1 MFRHLKL
8 WPFGL
13 SLSLLNCGLAH
24 SAQAQGAAPPTTGP
38 DIAALVRPL
47 VKDLNK
53 PEYSQSRCL
62 LAPILAADRRT
73 IAFSRDDIFHARDL
87 IVAING
93 EPLSTTSARAL
104 HEILVK
110 YPPNATLSVRIA
122 RAGSETEVTAPC
134 LDNQLYFEML
144 RTAATAAGQ
153 GDAAT
158 CADRMADVSK
168 YHAQSATWLN
178 VALQCNVKAGRVA
191 GDAIL
196 ASYFDVYN
204 ETLLEN
210 AYSMDALQRARPSL
224 QAAAQTLLKAG
235 SRPLAERLQ
244 EAYSAALSSV
254 SPQLVGSFALKLDL
268 EPPTPSIPGIFQKPP
283 TVITSQAGNVTNVTI
298 AGQLAAKNPVECVPL
313 STLDGNR
320 TPPDIYL
327 GVSACI
333 LKDDYRAAAALFAL
347 AGVESHFDAERV
359 SDKSAGQAG
368 QVLIMTTFNAL
379 PDGRRKEFQKT
390 VTGLYA
396 DPKGMAPI
404 CRAIEKIGYPT
415 YYPEYMVL
423 HGIQAFTAKP
433 GDATLVAN
441 FDAPTTWNF
450 LLTNYL
456 NCVDVP
462 AAPLAPAQKT
472 TVAKAEDPSTN
483 PNPMKPGL
491 YSVKSNAASQAPDL
505 RNEEA
510 LRLCFTPAMVAAA
523 NPVPQAGQCSQLNTV
538 RKGNTT
544 HTDFSCAKN
553 GVAATGRSDE
563 TIEGNRRYSVIDLTT
578 TDNTGTHPLHLVT
591 EMIFLGTDCNSTV
604 ADPPA
609 ATPKPPDAPT
619 AASRPDSTTMHC
631 AITQYQQW
639 IRAQTQSP
647 NPDVKARKLKEIDDL
662 CGSSLHLANVQSTT
676 EAKLS
681 AAQIQNPTPAR
692 VATPM
697 QPPTTTVAA
706 PVRKPAAQSTG
717 DGFPIVPEKDLP
729 ALKTIPKQGEYV
741 VEVGES
747 YGRRDTPEMTS
758 RSDITIFDLAGRKEF
773 RWDLPKTLLTG
784 FAPQSGLHRAAWSP
798 QTANLFFGKLN
809 EAYLI
814 SRDGSTRAL
823 SLQMPG
829 HLKPFDGIETYAMSR
844 DGQFIAFYLYTRDS
858 GDRQS
863 DGFGKLYVDLM
874 VEKTA
879 GSPPTSIMSKTR
891 PSALAW
897 SPDGKRI
904 AYGTYDGQV
913 VVLTSSGAT
922 LLSVQVGASRES
934 AGNVA
939 EMIWD
944 LQWKSDGQQL
954 GILLYPY
961 RRLVLMDNKGA
972 LTKVE
977 VKSTGLFK
985 KEVTLDSFAWS
996 PDGRKM
1002 VFRSAFEAAENC
1014 NHLAFGYKFETSHF
1028 PCLNGSNLYTSNSDG
1043 TELRRI
1049 TSQTD
1054 YVYGSQGDLFWIQ

>member
-1 MFRHLKL
+1 MFRHVTL

-13 SLSLLNCGLAH
+13 SLALFSCGVAASALA
-24 SAQAQGAAPPTTGP
+24 QEDGLPTTGP
-38 DIAALVRPL
+38 DIAAFVRPL
-47 VKDLNK
+47 AEDLKK

-73 IAFSRDDIFHARDL
+73 IAFSRDDTFHSRDQ
-87 IVAING
+87 IIAING
-93 EPLSTTSARAL
+93 EALGTTSARAL

-110 YPPNATLSVRIA
+110 YPPNATVSVLIA
-122 RAGSETEVTAPC
+122 RAGSEMEVTAPC
-134 LDNQLYFEML
+134 SDNQLYFEML
-144 RTAATAAGQ
+144 RTAVTAAGQ

-178 VALQCNVKAGRVA
+178 VALQCNIKAGRVA
-191 GDAIL
+191 GAAKL
-196 ASYFDVYN
+196 SGYFDVYN

-210 AYSMDALQRARPSL
+210 EYSVEALQSARLSL
-224 QAAAQTLLKAG
+224 QAAARELLKAG
-235 SRPLAERLQ
+235 SRPLAEKLQ
-244 EAYSAALSSV
+244 QAYSAAVSSV
-254 SPQLVGSFALKLDL
+254 APRLVASLALTLDAD
-268 EPPTPSIPGIFQKPP
+268 PSTLSNPGIVQNPP
-283 TVITSQAGNVTNVTI
+283 IVIHSQAGSVTNLSI
-298 AGQLAAKNPVECVPL
+298 MGQLGAKNPVGCVPL
-313 STLDGNR
+313 TTLDSNQ

-333 LKDDYRAAAALFAL
+333 SEGDYQAAAALFAL

-379 PDGRRKEFQKT
+379 PDERRQEFQKN
-390 VTGLYA
+390 VIGLNA
-396 DPKGMAPI
+396 DPEGMTPI

-415 YYPEYMVL
+415 YYPDYMVL
-423 HGIQAFTAKP
+423 HGIHAFTAKA
-433 GDATLVAN
+433 GDATLVTN

-456 NCVDVP
+456 KCVDVP
-462 AAPLAPAQKT
+462 ASSRAPAQKA
-472 TVAKAEDPSTN
+472 VIAKAVDQSTH

-491 YSVKSNAASQAPDL
+491 YSVKTNAASQAPDL

-523 NPVPQAGQCSQLNTV
+523 NPVPKAGECSKLNIV
-538 RKGNTT
+538 RKGNTI
-544 HTDFSCAKN
+544 HTDFSCANN
-553 GVAATGRSDE
+553 GVATTGRSDE
-563 TIEGNRRYSVIDLTT
+563 TLEGTRRYSVIDLTT
-578 TDNTGTHPLHLVT
+578 TDNAGAHPLHLVT
-591 EMIFLGTDCNSTV
+591 EMIFLGTDCNGTV
-604 ADPPA
+604 SEPPA
-609 ATPKPPDAPT
+609 TTPKLLDDPTTAPKPD
-619 AASRPDSTTMHC
+619 RLSTQC

-647 NPDVKARKLKEIDDL
+647 DPDVKAGKLKEIDDL
-662 CGSSLHLANVQSTT
+662 CGSSLHLANVQSTA

-681 AAQIQNPTPAR
+681 AAQIQHPA
-692 VATPM
+692 
-697 QPPTTTVAA
+697 
-706 PVRKPAAQSTG
+706 PAAKTTG
-717 DGFPIVPEKDLP
+717 DGFPIVPDKDLP
-729 ALKTIPKQGEYV
+729 TLMAIPKQGEYV

-747 YGRRDTPEMTS
+747 YGRRDTPEMTF
-758 RSDITIFDLAGRKEF
+758 RSDITIFDVAARKEF
-773 RWDLPKTLLTG
+773 RWDLPKALLAG
-784 FAPQSGLHRAAWSP
+784 LAPQSSLHRAAWSP
-798 QTANLFFGKLN
+798 QAGNLFFGKLN

-844 DGQFIAFYLYTRDS
+844 DGRSIAYYLYTRDI

-879 GSPPTSIMSKTR
+879 GSPPTSIMSNTR

-913 VVLTSSGAT
+913 VVLTSSGMT
-922 LLSVQVGASRES
+922 LLSIQAGASGES

-939 EMIWD
+939 EMIRD
-944 LQWKSDGQQL
+944 LQWRPDGQQL
-954 GILLYPY
+954 GILLYPH

-972 LTKVE
+972 LTKLE

-985 KEVTLDSFAWS
+985 KDVTLNSFAWS
-996 PDGRKM
+996 PDGQRM

-1014 NHLAFGYKFETSHF
+1014 NHLALGYKFETGNF

-1043 TELRRI
+1043 TGLRRI
-1049 TSQTD
+1049 TAQTD
-1054 YVYGSQGDLFWIQ
+1054 YAYASQGELFWIQ